1 MNAMPHYDFRT
12 PRIYLDAPLA
22 AGDGVALDR
31 DQANYLLNVLRL
43 KQGDEV
49 LLFNGRD
56 GEWQA
61 QLAGTGKRA
70 LTAVVGERAARAAA
84 RRPICISCSP
94 RSSTPGSIIWCRRRW
109 RWAPRACSR

>member
-1 MNAMPHYDFRT
+1 MPRYDFRT

-22 AGDGVALDR
+22 GGSEVALDR

-43 KQGDEV
+43 KRGDAV

-61 QLAGTGKRA
+61 S
-70 LTAVVGERAARAAA
+70 A
-84 RRPICISCSP
+84 RRQPASG
-94 RSSTPGSIIWCRRRW
+94 R
-109 RWAPRACSR
+109 